1 MPLDSQGFVN
11 EFLAKINEYEDVAS
25 YVYTCGEMQNNDAKT
40 LYYHAIPN
48 LQGFDYFTRLLL
60 NKSGKRP
67 FDIIMLIHWFY
78 DQNLINISTHN
89 MVIPSKKKKLKTL

>member
-1 MPLDSQGFVN
+1 MLFPIC
-11 EFLAKINEYEDVAS
+11 K
-25 YVYTCGEMQNNDAKT
+25 
-40 LYYHAIPN
+40 
-48 LQGFDYFTRLLL
+48 GFDYFTRLLL

-89 MVIPSKKKKLKTL
+89 MVIPSKKEEIENFINKVPVKSKEIIDQRFQLQMHKKFSFDTTLGYSMHLKLL

>member
-1 MPLDSQGFVN
+1 MIFSLGTNTEIVPLDSQGFVN

-48 LQGFDYFTRLLL
+48 LWKNIGVRPHEIHIKKIKQNQKFY
-60 NKSGKRP
+60 KR
-67 FDIIMLIHWFY
+67 
-78 DQNLINISTHN
+78 NIKYLVKAYH
-89 MVIPSKKKKLKTL
+89 K